1 MKFTYLRQGNYAM
14 AIDRFGACVKLI
26 EQHLGV
32 NHKYSK
38 MFLKAMGSM
47 YRVLKEEDKAKLC
60 FDKAA

>member
-1 MKFTYLRQGNYAM
+1 M